1 MAWRFGGATRLL
13 RFGKKLGVGI
23 WVLGSGTASYI
34 QRENLSRETRLGR
47 VGHGRAG
54 LRPDHDSDSS
64 LLLRGHRRRV

>member
-1 MAWRFGGATRLL
+1 MVPNGFFGLGKAWGRD
-13 RFGKKLGVGI
+13 LG
-23 WVLGSGTASYI
+23 LGSGTASYI